1 MEMVRMAELF
11 EIFQGLFNGFGIAL
25 TLTNLTFAF
34 LGAFLGTV
42 VGILPGLGPAATISL
57 LLPLSF
63 KIGSPVSSIIL
74 MAGIFY
80 GAMYGGST
88 TSILVKIPGE
98 AASVVTCIDGYKMAQ
113 KGRAGSALGIAAIG
127 SFIAGTVGV
136 IGITFVAPPLAEF
149 ALKFGPPEY
158 FSLTLLGLLL
168 ATLLGGT
175 SILKG
180 LIMIVLG
187 LLLGSIGLDP
197 ISGAIR
203 FTFGIFM
210 LQEGIDFVTLAM
222 GLFGIGE
229 ILYNLER
236 EFKTDV
242 VTRKITH
249 LWPTLKDW
257 AESKWAIV
265 RGSLIGFF
273 IGILPGGGAVISSLV
288 SYAVEKKI
296 SKNPEEFGKGAIQG
310 VAGPESANNSAASAS
325 FIPLLTL
332 GIPGNAAI
340 AMIFA
345 ALLIQGVQPGPF
357 LISERP
363 DIFWGV
369 VASMYIGNGMLLIL
383 NLPLVGMWAQL
394 LRVPYAILA
403 PVIVLF
409 CCVGVYSIRNSVFD
423 IWVMGIF
430 GILGYFFRKVE
441 LEPGPLI
448 LAFVLGP
455 ILERSLRQSLL
466 ISAGS
471 PLIFFKRPIS
481 GAMMGLL
488 ILFILFQ
495 ILWTLR
501 SRWTNR
507 YEPFKKD

>member
-1 MEMVRMAELF
+1 MSDLF
-11 EIFQGLFNGFGIAL
+11 GMFEGLMTGFSIAF
-25 TLTNLTFAF
+25 TLNNLLFA
-34 LGAFLGTV
+34 LIGAFLGTV

-57 LLPLSF
+57 LLPISF
-63 KIGSPVSSIIL
+63 QIGSPVTSIIM

-88 TSILVKIPGE
+88 TSILVNIPGE
-98 AASVVTCIDGYKMAQ
+98 AASVVTCIDGYQMAL
-113 KGRAGSALGIAAIG
+113 KGRAGPALGISAIG
-127 SFIAGTVGV
+127 SFIAGTLGV
-136 IGITFVAPPLAEF
+136 IGLTFVAPPLAEF

-158 FSLTLLGLLL
+158 FSLTILGLLM

-187 LLLGSIGLDP
+187 LLLGSVGLDP

-203 FTFGIFM
+203 FTWGFFM
-210 LQEGIDFVTLAM
+210 LQEGVDFVTLAM

-229 ILYNLER
+229 ILYNLEK
-236 EFKTDV
+236 ELKTEL
-242 VTRKITH
+242 VTRKISH

-265 RGSLIGFF
+265 RGSFIGFF

-288 SYAVEKKI
+288 SYAVEKKV
-296 SKNPEEFGKGAIQG
+296 SKHPEEFGKGAIQG

-357 LISERP
+357 LITERA
-363 DIFWGV
+363 DVFWGV
-369 VASMYIGNGMLLIL
+369 VASMYIGNVMLLIL
-383 NLPLVGMWAQL
+383 NLPMVGMWVQL

-403 PVIVLF
+403 PIIVLF
-409 CCVGVYSIRNSVFD
+409 CCIGVYSVRNTVFD
-423 IWVMGIF
+423 IWIMGIF
-430 GILGYFFRKVE
+430 GVFGYLLRKFGF
-441 LEPGPLI
+441 EPGPMI

-455 ILERSLRQSLL
+455 ILERSLRQALL

-471 PLIFFKRPIS
+471 PWIFFNRPIS
-481 GAMMGLL
+481 GGLMGALL
-488 ILFILFQ
+488 LFIFFQ
-495 ILWTLR
+495 IIMAWR
-501 SRWTNR
+501 KRWASKNG
-507 YEPFKKD
+507 

>member
-1 MEMVRMAELF
+1 MGEFLSM
-11 EIFQGLFNGFGIAL
+11 FQGLANGFDIAF
-25 TLTNLTFAF
+25 TLTNLSFA
-34 LGAFLGTV
+34 LIGAVLGTM
-42 VGILPGLGPAATISL
+42 VGILPGLGPSATISL

-63 KIGSPVSSIIL
+63 KIGSPVTSIIM

-88 TSILVKIPGE
+88 TSILVNIPGE
-98 AASVVTCIDGYKMAQ
+98 AASVVTCIDGYQMAK
-113 KGRAGSALGIAAIG
+113 KGRAGPALGMAAIG

-136 IGITFVAPPLAEF
+136 IGLTFVAPPLAEF

-158 FSLTLLGLLL
+158 FALTLLGLLM
-168 ATLLGGT
+168 ATLLGEG
-175 SILKG
+175 SIIKG
-180 LIMIVLG
+180 LIMVVVG
-187 LLLGSIGLDP
+187 LLLGSVGLDP

-203 FTFGIFM
+203 FTLGLHM

-222 GLFGIGE
+222 GMFGMGE
-229 ILYNLER
+229 IFINLEKAI
-236 EFKTDV
+236 KTEL
-242 VTRKITH
+242 VTRKVDH

-257 AESKWAIV
+257 ADSKWAVI
-265 RGSLIGFF
+265 RGSFIGFF

-288 SYAVEKKI
+288 SYAVEKRI
-296 SKNPEEFGKGAIQG
+296 SKTPEEFGKGAIQG

-357 LISERP
+357 LISEKP

-369 VASMYIGNGMLLIL
+369 VASMYIGNVMLLIL
-383 NLPLVGMWAQL
+383 NLPMVGLWVQL

-403 PVIVLF
+403 PIIVLF
-409 CCVGVYSIRNSVFD
+409 CCVGVYSLRNTVFD
-423 IWVMGIF
+423 IYVMGIF
-430 GILGYFFRKVE
+430 GVIGYIMRKVG
-441 LEPGPLI
+441 LDPGPMI

-455 ILERSLRQSLL
+455 ILERAIRQALL

-471 PLIFFKRPIS
+471 PLIFFTRPIS
-481 GAMMGLL
+481 GVLMGFL
-488 ILFILFQ
+488 ILFIAIQ
-495 ILWTLR
+495 IFFSLR
-501 SRWTNR
+501 
-507 YEPFKKD
+507 KKRANGAG